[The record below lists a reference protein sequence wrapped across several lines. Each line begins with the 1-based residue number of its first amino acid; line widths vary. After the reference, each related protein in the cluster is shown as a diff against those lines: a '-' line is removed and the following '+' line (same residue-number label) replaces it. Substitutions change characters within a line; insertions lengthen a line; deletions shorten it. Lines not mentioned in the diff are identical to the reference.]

1 MIIQK
6 EKGFA
11 PLLIVLIIVLIGAAG
26 FLGYQVTRPKT
37 STPTTPQAQPVKKPL
52 SSKVPAKI
60 SQKII
65 PPRSKAPG
73 VISAAITAHG
83 YNPQTG
89 SAIKPDKYFSPK
101 DRQLYL
107 ALNINKPKVG
117 THIEYVRYLQGKY
130 LDHRSIRVAQP
141 NWKYAYFGWTNKS
154 GKEHKKGIYRV
165 RVYSNGILEKKVNYI
180 VRTQ

>member
-1 MIIQK
+1 MIK
-6 EKGFA
+6 NEKGFT
-11 PLLIVLIIVLIGAAG
+11 PLLIVIIIVLIGAAG

-37 STPTTPQAQPVKKPL
+37 STK
-52 SSKVPAKI
+52 S
-60 SQKII
+60 SQKVI

-83 YNPQTG
+83 YNPKTG
-89 SAIKPDKYFSPK
+89 SVIKPDKYFSPK

-130 LDHRSIRVAQP
+130 LDHRSIKVTQP
-141 NWKYAYFGWTNKS
+141 NWKYAYFGWTNKP
-154 GKEHKKGIYRV
+154 GKQHKKGIYRV